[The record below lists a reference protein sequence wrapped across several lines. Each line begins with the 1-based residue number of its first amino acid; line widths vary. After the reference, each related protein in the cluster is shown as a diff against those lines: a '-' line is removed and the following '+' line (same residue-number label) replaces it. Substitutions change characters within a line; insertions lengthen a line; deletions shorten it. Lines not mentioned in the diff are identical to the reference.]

1 MRANKMALIIMTM
14 SGIGGILYGYDLG
27 IISGALLFMN
37 SSLALTPAD
46 SSLIVAAVL
55 GGGAC
60 ATLFSGPFA
69 DRFGRRFSLNISAVV
84 FIVGIVLVVIS
95 HSFIGVLIGRVVQG
109 IGIGIITIVV
119 PLYLVETMPASL
131 RGRGVTLFQLCLT
144 FGILLGYLIGYA
156 LNASGD
162 WRMMFATMLV
172 PAIGFLAGGLFAL
185 PRSPRW
191 LYRQGRIEEAYD
203 VLTQIQSVTEA
214 NQAMVEI
221 RAVTGE
227 ETSANTSDWGL
238 LFRPGF
244 RKAFFIVLAI
254 AVLNQLTGI
263 NTVLQFN
270 TLILQQSGLHNNAIA
285 ILGSVGVG
293 LANFAVTIVALS
305 VIDKIGRRPLLILG
319 TAGSCI
325 ALLFLGVVHLMF
337 QASIFEGYA
346 TLVGFVA
353 FVIFYAIGP
362 GVVVWLAIS
371 EVLPLAVRAK
381 GMAVALFANSLASAL
396 LAMVFMTAIQFLSYG
411 GVFLLLT
418 FFAFLYFLVA
428 IFALPETKG
437 QTLER
442 IEEGLLAGAKHP
454 KDSHA
459 PTLLE

>member
-1 MRANKMALIIMTM
+1 M
-14 SGIGGILYGYDLG
+14 SLSGVGGILYGYDLG

-55 GGGAC
+55 GGGAF

-69 DRFGRRFSLNISAVV
+69 DRFGRRLSLNISAVV
-84 FIVGIVLVVIS
+84 FIVGIVLVVFS

-109 IGIGIITIVV
+109 VGIGIITIVV
-119 PLYLVETMPASL
+119 PLYLVETMPPSL

-172 PAIGFLAGGLFAL
+172 PAIGFLGGGLFAL

-191 LYRQGRIEEAYD
+191 LYRQGRIEEANA
-203 VLTQIQSVTEA
+203 VLARIQPATEA
-214 NQAMVEI
+214 NQAMAEI
-221 RAVTGE
+221 RAAIGE
-227 ETSANTSDWGL
+227 ETKNQSSDWGL
-238 LFRPGF
+238 LFRPGY
-244 RKAFFIVLAI
+244 RKAFYIALGI

-270 TLILQQSGLHNNAIA
+270 TLILQQSGLHNNATA

-293 LANFAVTIVALS
+293 LANFAVTIVAFAL
-305 VIDKIGRRPLLILG
+305 IDKIGRRPLLILG
-319 TAGSCI
+319 TAGSGI
-325 ALLFLGVVHLMF
+325 ALLFLGIVHMIF
-337 QASIFEGYA
+337 PASIFEGYA
-346 TLVGFVA
+346 TLIGFVA

-371 EVLPLAVRAK
+371 EVLPLAIRAK
-381 GMAVALFANSLASAL
+381 GMSVALFANSLASAG
-396 LAMVFMTAIQFLSYG
+396 LAVVFMSATQLFGYG
-411 GVFLLLT
+411 SVFLLLT

-428 IFALPETKG
+428 VLALPETRG
-437 QTLER
+437 QTLES
-442 IEEGLLAGAKHP
+442 IEEGLLFGAKNS
-454 KDSHA
+454 KALLA
-459 PTLLE
+459 PTLLK